1 MSVIY
6 LTSSVNN
13 EHAVSHPKTHIFEMI
28 IFEEE
33 EKEKEKKGEEILII
47 FWNVPGPAPI
57 SQFSLT
63 LDTESV

>member
-1 MSVIY
+1 MSVTY

-33 EKEKEKKGEEILII
+33 KERKRKGKERKGNSNYLLECARATSRFPILPN
-47 FWNVPGPAPI
+47 FGH
-57 SQFSLT
+57 
-63 LDTESV
+63 